1 MDRVK
6 KKYFH
11 SERLSLLYYNVFK
24 VSHMLDKTTW
34 QVAILK
40 TFMNIINVILNSY
53 ISNNQFADF
62 MFLSR

>member
-1 MDRVK
+1 MDRV